1 MNIFIIC
8 LIVSFSITY
17 IWDFVHFPEELADRI
32 ISLVTKGKINH
43 IELKKPFGCSLCMTT
58 WTTLIILL
66 CLDPCWCWMSLIF
79 GFITKYILY
88 IIELADRIIT
98 LLFVL
103 LERLLNKI

>member
-17 IWDFVHFPEELADRI
+17 IWDFARFPEELADRI

-66 CLDPCWCWMSLIF
+66 CLDPCWCWMSLVF

-88 IIELADRIIT
+88 AIELTDRIIT

>member
-17 IWDFVHFPEELADRI
+17 IWDFARFPEELADRI
-32 ISLVTKGKINH
+32 ISFVTKGKINN

-66 CLDPCWCWMSLIF
+66 CFDPCWCWMSLVF

-88 IIELADRIIT
+88 IIELLDKMIS
-98 LLFVL
+98 LVFVL

>member
-43 IELKKPFGCSLCMTT
+43 IELKKPLSCSLCMTT

-66 CLDPCWCWMSLIF
+66 CLDPCWCWMALVF
-79 GFITKYILY
+79 GMSTKYILY
-88 IIELADRIIT
+88 AIELTDRIIT

-103 LERLLNKI
+103 LERLLNKF